1 MFPFSVQRSAPAD
14 TTAKPADMG
23 SLYARAPKLR
33 ECGELVVASI
43 VKGLQ
48 TMAGPTTTIE
58 GMLAGL
64 ISATTRDVVGAHRA
78 DSVVGTI
85 VMKDLGSMI
94 LVTLDGTLVHAVVEL
109 LCGGSGTETQPAEP
123 RPATPIDQQ
132 FAQIIFTLAAA
143 AVQTEWADLGFGA
156 ASTAKIDGMLT
167 TDMFGARVDD
177 VGVIDITV
185 GIFGLHGTLRLIL
198 PPVLLDRFSGDALA
212 FPPATGA
219 DPNWTS
225 QLQQEIGRAQVALAA
240 YLDAKDIP
248 LGALAG
254 LKVGQILPLP
264 IDARSRAT
272 LVSDGAVL
280 YRGEIGRDDTHY
292 SLRID
297 ELVSEPAHMARMAS
311 RRASKFEVSKG

>member
-1 MFPFSVQRSAPAD
+1 MFPFSVARSTPAES
-14 TTAKPADMG
+14 TAKPADMG

-33 ECGELVVASI
+33 ECGEIAVASI

-85 VMKDLGSMI
+85 VMKDLASMI

-123 RPATPIDQQ
+123 RAATPIDQQ

-143 AVQTEWADLGFGA
+143 AVQIEWADLGFGSATA
-156 ASTAKIDGMLT
+156 AKMDGMLT
-167 TDMFGARVDD
+167 ADMFGPRVDE
-177 VGVIDITV
+177 VGVIDMTV
-185 GIFGLHGTLRLIL
+185 GIFGLHGTLRLVL
-198 PPVLLDRFSGDALA
+198 PPALLDRFSGEALA
-212 FPPATGA
+212 YPQATGV

-225 QLQQEIGRAQVALAA
+225 HLHQEIGRAEVALAA

-264 IDARSRAT
+264 VDARSRAT

-297 ELVSEPAHMARMAS
+297 ELVSQPENTARTAS
-311 RRASKFEVSKG
+311 RRAPKFEVSKG